1 MAAGGGALRAARA
14 SPARHHA
21 RAARG
26 AASPR
31 APPRRLGV
39 RHLHGGR
46 PPPLP
51 RARGLRS
58 ALLPLR
64 RRPRPLL
71 PRGAPRSAHHP
82 RARGARGS
90 RPEPERRAALRARA
104 GGRGGEG
111 RDALLRR
118 ARRAGRAAALSR
130 RGGVQVRPQD
140 GARRRS
146 RAAGGGRHL
155 RPRGAR
161 LPHLRSGRL
170 VSELVTLA
178 VPCRSDEPA
187 LGRTLAAA
195 LASWR
200 QAPASATHGLEVLVC
215 LNGADGPRPRADLLA
230 FARDASAPL
239 VEIDLE
245 RGEGAASAPPAS
257 ALAVAALVTRRAGK
271 PIAWNAL
278 RERARGTL
286 ALFVDADVSFG
297 SEAFGLL
304 LGALTASPQAALASA
319 KTTCAPRAGLFE
331 GIMTAPYGVD
341 FPNLSPQLY
350 AARVAALPPAMPED
364 LIEPERW
371 LELMLGCNRIIR
383 VPAARV
389 AVRLPGTLAD
399 FFRQRI
405 RIEMGKVQLARAYP
419 GLAVRGTAQP
429 RARAALATLDPA
441 RLARLAAYL
450 GLRTLAHALAWWRYR
465 RGATEGVWR
474 QARTTKQ
481 WDAA

>member
-21 RAARG
+21 RSARG
-26 AASPR
+26 AAPAR

-46 PPPLP
+46 PRPLP
-51 RARGLRS
+51 PARRLRS

-71 PRGAPRSAHHP
+71 PRGAPRSAHQP
-82 RARGARGS
+82 RARGARAP

-104 GGRGGEG
+104 RGRGGEG

-118 ARRAGRAAALSR
+118 AWRPGRAQTLPR
-130 RGGVQVRPQD
+130 RSGVQVRPQD
-140 GARRRS
+140 GARRGPRPP
-146 RAAGGGRHL
+146 RRGRDL

-200 QAPASATHGLEVLVC
+200 RAPASATHGLEVLVC

-230 FARDASAPL
+230 FARDAGAPL

-278 RERARGTL
+278 RRRARGTL
-286 ALFVDADVSFG
+286 ALFVDADVSFAAD
-297 SEAFGLL
+297 AFALL
-304 LGALTASPQAALASA
+304 LGAPTASQQAALASA
-319 KTTCAPRAGLFE
+319 KTTCAPRPGLFE
-331 GIMTAPYGVD
+331 SIMAAPYGVD

-371 LELMLGCNRIIR
+371 LELVLGRSRIVR

-389 AVRLPGTLAD
+389 AVRLLGTLRD
-399 FFRQRI
+399 LFRQRI
-405 RIEMGKVQLARAYP
+405 RIEMGKVQLAPQYP
-419 GLAVRGTAQP
+419 ELAARGAPQP
-429 RARAALATLDPA
+429 RARAALASLGPGD
-441 RLARLAAYL
+441 LARLAAYPR
-450 GLRTLAHALAWWRYR
+450 LRSAGHAVAWWRYR
-465 RGATEGVWR
+465 RGATAGIWR
-474 QARTTKQ
+474 QAATTKR
-481 WDAA
+481 WDLV